1 MIISLLINFLI
12 IVLVA
17 GLIYYVCDAL
27 PVPQPLNKIVKLV
40 VVVLACL
47 FVILALLNFTGYDI
61 GLPRAAR

>member
-47 FVILALLNFTGYDI
+47 FVILALLNFTGYDV
-61 GLPRAAR
+61 GLPRPR